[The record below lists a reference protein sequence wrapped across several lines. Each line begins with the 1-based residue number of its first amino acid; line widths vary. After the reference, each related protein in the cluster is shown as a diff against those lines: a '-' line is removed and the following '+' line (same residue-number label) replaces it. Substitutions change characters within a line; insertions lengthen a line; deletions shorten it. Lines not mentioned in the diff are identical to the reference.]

1 MKIIKDIPATEKRK
15 RQITVELA
23 EDEKILCLKLSDSYY
38 KLPVT
43 DEIYTGEN
51 LAKLRKVEWC
61 SVTQNW
67 VDTFA
72 VIYSSKNKP

>member
-51 LAKLRKVEWC
+51 FSKLRKVEWC

-67 VDTFA
+67 VDTLGTF
-72 VIYSSKNKP
+72 S